1 MKKEHLINLPRSPS
15 RCSVK
20 FLEICNH
27 LFHSRWPSNLS
38 GMSYL
43 KLWHLLSNYLNYIKL
58 SQLYQIIS
66 IISNYLKLWHLSS
79 GEVQAVFPVFSRHC
93 SKCHWKTTTCP
104 LSVGIPNKTSQELR
118 NLTFDDGD
126 LLADPNPRGLL

>member
-1 MKKEHLINLPRSPS
+1 MAPQPVRNE
-15 RCSVK
+15 
-20 FLEICNH
+20 
-27 LFHSRWPSNLS
+27 LS
-38 GMSYL
+38 QTL
-43 KLWHLLSNYLNYIKL
+43 APLIKL

-66 IISNYLKLWHLSS
+66 IISNYLKLWHLLS